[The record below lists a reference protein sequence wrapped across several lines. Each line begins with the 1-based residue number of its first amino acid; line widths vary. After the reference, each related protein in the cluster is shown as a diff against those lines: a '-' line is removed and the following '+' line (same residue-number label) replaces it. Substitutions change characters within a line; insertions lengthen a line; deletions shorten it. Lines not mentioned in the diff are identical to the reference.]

1 MTQCWLLKWRV
12 TWGVILG
19 WKSPAVWTCSWVKI
33 ARFTRHK
40 HSTYIRH
47 QGCPVLEQHL
57 SDQKKKKEQASREEL
72 NHMFQNK
79 EQSSQQTKYSKCCKG
94 FTPLLVEGQND
105 CIIVLRISD
114 GPAGWIGIIAVPGSW
129 RQTQLP
135 TCSKVGSRSWG
146 VSMITHYNLRILPH
160 SVIKRTVSVL
170 RERGLLWHEFLQKA
184 PGIKFADGNNSAS
197 VRLFFK
203 SVVAAIKLCKDAFG
217 RS

>member
-1 MTQCWLLKWRV
+1 MTCDLRCNPGLKEPCS
-12 TWGVILG
+12 LDLQLCED
-19 WKSPAVWTCSWVKI
+19 SPFYKTQTQYI
-33 ARFTRHK
+33 HK
-40 HSTYIRH
+40 AS
-47 QGCPVLEQHL
+47 GL
-57 SDQKKKKEQASREEL
+57 SSPWATSLRPKKKKEQASREEL

-94 FTPLLVEGQND
+94 FTPLLVERQND

-114 GPAGWIGIIAVPGSW
+114 GPVGWIGIIAVPGSW